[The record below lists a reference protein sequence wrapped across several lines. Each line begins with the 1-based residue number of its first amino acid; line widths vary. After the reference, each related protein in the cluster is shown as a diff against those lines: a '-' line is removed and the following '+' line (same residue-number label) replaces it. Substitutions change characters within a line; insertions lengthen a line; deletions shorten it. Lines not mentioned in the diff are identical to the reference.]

1 MAGRI
6 ENPRRRGEE
15 RGDEARTYAGEKSSV
30 PDKIADV
37 EASGS
42 GGVLGR
48 SVDWY
53 RCFGALELGGRSS
66 ALQLFRPVAALA
78 GEPVIATRRRRRD
91 GLAAPALLAGGGAC
105 GYGDLDIFR
114 YGRYTAGLSGA
125 LFGRGSACGGCYEL
139 RCVNNILYCLRGSPT
154 VVVTATDF
162 CAPNFGLADDY
173 GGWCN
178 FPKEHLEMTEAAF
191 LRVAKAKADIVQV
204 QFRRVSCDRAGGIR
218 FTITG
223 GPNFL
228 QVLITNV
235 AADGEVD
242 AVKVKGSKT
251 GWIPMGRNWG
261 QNWQC
266 DADLRGQPL
275 SFEVTGGK
283 GRTITIRWIEIQRLV
298 CILILL
304 PQPACLCPEAS
315 F

>member
-1 MAGRI
+1 MMSSLLLLLLLLPLLVSGVRFGG
-6 ENPRRRGEE
+6 GE
-15 RGDEARTYAGEKSSV
+15 R
-30 PDKIADV
+30 
-37 EASGS
+37 
-42 GGVLGR
+42 
-48 SVDWY
+48 
-53 RCFGALELGGRSS
+53 LGGNGDYEDWR
-66 ALQLFRPVAALA
+66 L
-78 GEPVIATRRRRRD
+78 GTATYIKESQGHPLND
-91 GLAAPALLAGGGAC
+91 GGGAC
-105 GYGDLDIFR
+105 GYADLDIFR

-125 LFGRGSACGGCYEL
+125 LFDKGSACGGCYEL
-139 RCVNNILYCLRGSPT
+139 RCVNNILWCLRGSPT

-162 CAPNFGLADDY
+162 CPPNFGLADDF

-223 GPNFL
+223 GANFL

-235 AADGEVD
+235 AADGEVA

-266 DADLRGQPL
+266 DADFRGQPL

-283 GRTITIRWIEIQRLV
+283 GRTITMYNVAPSDWMFAQTFAGKQFV
-298 CILILL
+298 
-304 PQPACLCPEAS
+304 Q
-315 F
+315 